1 MIYFVVFILLL
12 IPVVKYDWMAK
23 TGGESKWYYFNLVV
37 LILLAGLRYRV
48 GGDTLMYMSVYDSFP
63 KWDELKYF
71 DFETAEYQ
79 PLWYVFT
86 AICRTIYDDFTF
98 FQLVHASI
106 ITSVFFYC
114 FRKYCPN
121 YYFSAILLYYVG
133 YYCYFSME
141 IMREVL
147 CIALLMLSTTWLL
160 EKKWLRYYLVCVV
173 AIFFHYSALVMLL
186 FPFAVWLFKRPSW
199 IFQLICLVVIFIA
212 LNVVNIP
219 AYVISRLPIDG
230 QLSRMILAYIENQVS
245 IGGMLFQLLSFL
257 PVLGVIFVR
266 QRISVIEDEYDF
278 TPIVMASVFVYAFS
292 MSIAGFSR
300 FINYFVLYIIIYMV
314 NTTYKVL
321 YLKAKDIQL
330 TFVGLLATL
339 FVYGFNL
346 SYYYVRDMSEFY
358 PNTRYYTIFY
368 PYSSVF
374 DKKVDNK
381 RECFI
386 ENYREVQIM
395 F

>member
-1 MIYFVVFILLL
+1 
-12 IPVVKYDWMAK
+12 MAK
-23 TGGESKWYYFNLVV
+23 TGGESKWYYLNLVV
-37 LILLAGLRYRV
+37 LILLAALRYRV

-346 SYYYVRDMSEFY
+346 SYYYVRE
-358 PNTRYYTIFY
+358 
-368 PYSSVF
+368 SVG
-374 DKKVDNK
+374 
-381 RECFI
+381 RLTASA
-386 ENYREVQIM
+386 
-395 F
+395 

>member
-1 MIYFVVFILLL
+1 MSSVQPFCGAAWVF
-12 IPVVKYDWMAK
+12 WCA
-23 TGGESKWYYFNLVV
+23 
-37 LILLAGLRYRV
+37 
-48 GGDTLMYMSVYDSFP
+48 
-63 KWDELKYF
+63 
-71 DFETAEYQ
+71 
-79 PLWYVFT
+79 
-86 AICRTIYDDFTF
+86 
-98 FQLVHASI
+98 
-106 ITSVFFYC
+106 
-114 FRKYCPN
+114 
-121 YYFSAILLYYVG
+121 
-133 YYCYFSME
+133 
-141 IMREVL
+141 
-147 CIALLMLSTTWLL
+147 
-160 EKKWLRYYLVCVV
+160 
-173 AIFFHYSALVMLL
+173 
-186 FPFAVWLFKRPSW
+186 
-199 IFQLICLVVIFIA
+199 
-212 LNVVNIP
+212 
-219 AYVISRLPIDG
+219 IDG